1 MARKSLGKVLIIQ
14 TAFLGDVI
22 LATGLVEKIHTHF
35 PESSIDFLLR
45 KGNESLLNDH
55 PHINEVLILDK
66 KKKYSHL
73 LKLIKNIRANTYDLV
88 VNVQRHL
95 TTGLITA
102 FSGANLKTGFR
113 SNPLSFAFTNE
124 IKHDF
129 EGDHEIE
136 RNHRLIE
143 WLTDDQPARPKLYP
157 GKENF
162 EKIESLGNK
171 GQYICITPASIWF
184 TKQFPEVRWVELISK
199 LPDRVRIYLLGSKSD
214 YNLCERIE
222 KQIENKDLVNLCG
235 KLDLLDSAAL
245 MKKAVINLVNDS
257 APMHIASA
265 MNAPTCAIYCST
277 IPQFGYG
284 PLSDNSIIL
293 QITDEMTCRPCGIH
307 GKVACPEK
315 HFNCAYQIDLQPL
328 LTYWESISKT

>member
-1 MARKSLGKVLIIQ
+1 MARKSLEKVLIIQ

-22 LATGLVEKIHTHF
+22 LATGLVEKIHAHF

-55 PHINEVLILDK
+55 PHINEILILDK
-66 KKKYSHL
+66 KKKYSYL

-88 VNVQRHL
+88 VNVQRHF

-102 FSGANLKTGFR
+102 LSGADLTAGFK

-129 EGDHEIE
+129 EGNHEIE

-143 WLTDDQPARPKLYP
+143 WFTDDQPARPKLYP

-162 EKIESLGNK
+162 EKIKSLVNK
-171 GQYICITPASIWF
+171 GQYICISPASIWF
-184 TKQFPEVRWVELISK
+184 TKQFPEVRWVELISE
-199 LPDRVRIYLLGSKSD
+199 LPDRVRIYLLGSKLD
-214 YNLCERIE
+214 YNLCERIR
-222 KQIENKDLVNLCG
+222 KQIEKKDLVNLSG

-265 MNAPTCAIYCST
+265 MNAPICAIYCST

-293 QITDEMTCRPCGIH
+293 QITHEMRCRPCGIH

-328 LTYWESISKT
+328 WTYLKRISMT